1 MQNLKAFKSQNE
13 EWHQEHAEWTKETLH
28 WQQQTRHLVGIL
40 YQLER
45 ALPEH
50 SLTLTRHVAMVK
62 EHQRLVEEYESE
74 LDEECKP
81 KYPGSHSEDKL
92 EKMHLILCKMHDKT
106 EQDHNRLS
114 ADYAKSLA
122 EFRALAQKLLD

>member
-1 MQNLKAFKSQNE
+1 MRRTTNSITRTEQSFDRG
-13 EWHQEHAEWTKETLH
+13 HAVVAP
-28 WQQQTRHLVGIL
+28 LV
-40 YQLER
+40 
-45 ALPEH
+45 
-50 SLTLTRHVAMVK
+50 LTLTRHVAMVK

-81 KYPGSHSEDKL
+81 KYPGSHSEDEL
-92 EKMHLILCKMHDKT
+92 EKKHLSLCKMHDKT

>member
-1 MQNLKAFKSQNE
+1 MHNLKVFQSQNE
-13 EWHQEHAEWTKETLH
+13 EWHEEHAEWTKETLH
-28 WQQQTRHLVGIL
+28 WQQQTRRLIAIL

-62 EHQRLVEEYESE
+62 EHQRLVEGYESE
-74 LDEECKP
+74 LDKEFEP
-81 KYPGSHSEDKL
+81 KYPDSHSKDKL

-106 EQDHNRLS
+106 ERDHKRLS